1 MSELDAVLVRLTDQL
16 TAVLTQLEVAEEQR
30 QALGRDLL
38 ALREAQQEAVEPP
51 SGLVEVLDRR
61 LAQAAQAVLDVEQ
74 RLREA
79 YELRLE
85 AILRTIIEVSDR
97 LDALAA
103 GSVTESD
110 AAELRRRLESCA
122 GPRDRLRQ
130 VIADWGV
137 MTVEG
142 EGAPYDPKLHEAVRH
157 ERLPEATDA
166 YVLQSLA
173 PGYRRPD
180 ADHAFLR
187 SRVVVAIPAQP
198 VGTPDA

>member
-1 MSELDAVLVRLTDQL
+1 MSDVDLALARLTDQL
-16 TAVLTQLEVAEEQR
+16 TAVLTQLEQAETER
-30 QALGRDLL
+30 KDISRDLL
-38 ALREAQQEAVEPP
+38 ALRESQVTDRDAPA
-51 SGLVEVLDRR
+51 GLTEVLDRR
-61 LAQAAQAVLDVEQ
+61 LAQSAQALLDLEQ
-74 RLREA
+74 RLKEA

-85 AILRTIIEVSDR
+85 AILRAVIEVGDR
-97 LDALAA
+97 LDTLASSA
-103 GSVTESD
+103 ATEHD

-137 MTVEG
+137 VTVEG

-166 YVLQSLA
+166 QVLQVLA

-180 ADHAFLR
+180 AGHAFIR
-187 SRVVVAIPAQP
+187 ARVVVAIPAQT
-198 VGTPDA
+198 GTAHA

>member
-1 MSELDAVLVRLTDQL
+1 MSELDPALARVTDQL
-16 TAVLTQLEVAEEQR
+16 AAVLTMLEQAEAER
-30 QALGRDLL
+30 LNLGRDLL
-38 ALREAQQEAVEPP
+38 ALRESHEIVAAPP
-51 SGLVEVLDRR
+51 EGLLDVLDRR
-61 LAQAAQAVLDVEQ
+61 LAESAQAVLDLEQ

-85 AILRTIIEVSDR
+85 AILRAVIEVGDR
-97 LDALAA
+97 LDVLAA
-103 GSVTESD
+103 SAETEQD

-130 VIADWGV
+130 VLADWGV
-137 MTVEG
+137 VTVEG

-166 YVLQSLA
+166 HVAQVLA

-180 ADHAFLR
+180 AAHAFLR
-187 SRVVVAIPAQP
+187 ARVVVAIPA
-198 VGTPDA
+198 TPGEPRA

>member
-1 MSELDAVLVRLTDQL
+1 MSETDAALVRLTDQL

-30 QALGRDLL
+30 QVMSRDLL
-38 ALREAQQEAVEPP
+38 ALRAAQQEQDAPA
-51 SGLVEVLDRR
+51 GLVEVLDRR
-61 LAQAAQAVLDVEQ
+61 LAQSAQAVTDVEQ

-103 GSVTESD
+103 GSVTEAD

-122 GPRDRLRQ
+122 GPRDRLMQ

-137 MTVEG
+137 VQVAG
-142 EGAPYDPKLHEAVRH
+142 EGSPYDPKLHEAVRH

-173 PGYRRPD
+173 PGWRRPD
-180 ADHAFLR
+180 ADHAFVR
-187 SRVVVAIPAQP
+187 ARVVVAIPAKP
-198 VGTPDA
+198 AGAADA